1 MAKRLN
7 DNSVMGLVGTSSA
20 NWINKINDGTTAHD
34 LTVVNGITFFNG
46 KGDTSGIKWDGIQE
60 LEVIIPTLS
69 DIVSNPV
76 VLKGVIDSTD
86 DIPESASN
94 GDLLYIGTTGTY
106 WNQACEAGDMAIY
119 YNNAWHVISGENQI
133 TINADAATAS
143 GNDYVFSITGT
154 PKTILDVEG
163 KTVSLKIDYADVR
176 SKIAVVK
183 NNQDV
188 TLTVDNGQVVVAPT
202 YLGLVQAQGST
213 KDISTSVSIDL
224 PTALAS
230 GAVTIDPVLQESD
243 FTFNG
248 GAFPTA
254 VKNSSALTVSAT
266 HNMTIGKE
274 YSSNGDNG
282 DYITNVSAI
291 KGISFVQGTESS
303 NVLSYVSGL
312 VAATGKT
319 FVSGIHVYN
328 SETDTGDADLTIAG
342 IPTIDAAANTFVSGL
357 SSEEAAS
364 GDVLSS
370 ISVGA
375 VTIGTGSDVLTGL
388 SGGTNAVVTSVT
400 FGDAVKNTSLDW
412 FLTGLGES
420 NTTSGDVVTGVT
432 VGATSLIADNGSQFA
447 GSAMVSA
454 SVSNHVLT
462 FTTGSFMQPVALSK
476 AADTVTYKSFNTAG
490 VSLSGF
496 TQTSDVFTKGGI
508 SQATTTMSY
517 KSLLSKAVT
526 LTGGTSV
533 SYKFDKAEEHAYDV
547 VRDYKDISY
556 TNATVSKNS
565 PKLENTSIT
574 ATIASGAVVVDLSD
588 GTLPTL
594 AIGSATGTISGTVG
608 TALTTTS
615 VSWLGVDESEKV
627 IDVVGG
633 YTLSVVASDAEGAV
647 TVASASTYGVAN
659 GTVTIASDTFVTDV
673 TVDGSSVSAE

>member
-1 MAKRLN
+1 M
-7 DNSVMGLVGTSSA
+7 
-20 NWINKINDGTTAHD
+20 
-34 LTVVNGITFFNG
+34 
-46 KGDTSGIKWDGIQE
+46 
-60 LEVIIPTLS
+60 P
-69 DIVSNPV
+69 
-76 VLKGVIDSTD
+76 
-86 DIPESASN
+86 
-94 GDLLYIGTTGTY
+94 
-106 WNQACEAGDMAIY
+106 
-119 YNNAWHVISGENQI
+119 
-133 TINADAATAS
+133 
-143 GNDYVFSITGT
+143 ITGT

-183 NNQDV
+183 NNQAV
-188 TLTVDNGQVVVAPT
+188 TLDVDNGEVVVAPT

-230 GAVTIDPVLQESD
+230 GAVTIDPVLQEAD

-254 VKNSSALTVSAT
+254 VKNSSTLTVSAS
-266 HNMTIGKE
+266 HSMTIGKE
-274 YSSNGDNG
+274 YGSNGDNG

-291 KGISFVQGTESS
+291 KGISFVQGTDSS
-303 NVLSYVSGL
+303 HVLSYVSGL

-357 SSEEAAS
+357 SDAAAS

-370 ISVGA
+370 ITVGA

-490 VSLSGF
+490 VSLNGF

-508 SQATTTMSY
+508 SQASTTMSY

-547 VRDYKDISY
+547 VREYKNLSY
-556 TNATVSKNS
+556 TDATVSKNS
-565 PKLENTSIT
+565 PKLENTGIT
-574 ATIASGAVVVDLSD
+574 ATIASGAVVVDLNA

-594 AIGSATGTISGTVG
+594 TIGSATGTISGTVG
-608 TALTTTS
+608 TSLTTTE
-615 VSWLGVDESEKV
+615 VSWLGVDASQKE

-633 YTLSVVASDAEGAV
+633 YTLEVVASNAEGAV
-647 TVASASTYGVAN
+647 TVAAASTYGVAN

-673 TVDGSSVSAE
+673 TVEGSSVTPQNNG